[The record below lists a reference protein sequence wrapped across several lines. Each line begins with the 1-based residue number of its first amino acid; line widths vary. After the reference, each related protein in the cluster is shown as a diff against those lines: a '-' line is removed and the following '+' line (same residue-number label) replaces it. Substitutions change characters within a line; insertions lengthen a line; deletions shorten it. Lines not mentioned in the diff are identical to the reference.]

1 MKKYKNKSNLQEI
14 PGVGPSIEKDLQD
27 IRISCINDLIGKK
40 PENLY
45 NTLCKFKKT
54 NIDKCKLY
62 VFRCAVYSAPVVRFG
77 LCHIL
82 PSLLLRQNVI
92 HSRNII

>member
-27 IRISCINDLIGKK
+27 IGISCINDLIGKK

-45 NTLCKFKKT
+45 NKLCKLKK
-54 NIDKCKLY
+54 L
-62 VFRCAVYSAPVVRFG
+62 
-77 LCHIL
+77 IL
-82 PSLLLRQNVI
+82 INVNYMFLDVQCI
-92 HSRNII
+92 T